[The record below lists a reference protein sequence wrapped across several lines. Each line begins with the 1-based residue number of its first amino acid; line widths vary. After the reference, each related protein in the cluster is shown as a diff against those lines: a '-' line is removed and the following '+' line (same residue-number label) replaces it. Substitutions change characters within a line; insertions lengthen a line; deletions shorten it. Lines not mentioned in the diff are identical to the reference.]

1 MPAHPGVWPASTPSK
16 WPKTLKIQIFH
27 IPYAQLTMIG
37 AYTSADGHIPYIPY
51 IGLLTPLIYSVIKPM
66 SHPVVL
72 AEPEVDCRHRPKCGQ
87 KRECHDFAPY
97 LSAKLVPTDMTCL
110 HILKLWLCTLNNLKE
125 NCRDTPAFCQPPQP

>member
-27 IPYAQLTMIG
+27 IPYVQLTMIG
-37 AYTSADGHIPYIPY
+37 AYTSADGHIPYIPH
-51 IGLLTPLIYSVIKPM
+51 IGLLTPLKYSAIK
-66 SHPVVL
+66 SIQHPVDF
-72 AEPEVDCRHRPKCGQ
+72 AQPEVDCRHRPKCGQ
-87 KRECHDFAPY
+87 KRVCHDFAPY